1 NNPSGGKEGDTSKY
15 NVIIGDLDIPVR
27 SGFSMDAKIPLKS
40 LKLPNDVLTK
50 DNDVFVLDKNNKVH
64 KRDIKIDRNNGQII
78 VKKGLKAG
86 DKVIKNPKGN
96 LNDGEKVEVSS

>member
-1 NNPSGGKEGDTSKY
+1 
-15 NVIIGDLDIPVR
+15 
-27 SGFSMDAKIPLKS
+27 MDAKIPLKTK
-40 LKLPNDVLTK
+40 KLPNNVLTK
-50 DNDVFVLDKNNKVH
+50 DNDVFVLDKHNKVH
-64 KRDIKIDRNNGQII
+64 KRDIKIDRSNGQII